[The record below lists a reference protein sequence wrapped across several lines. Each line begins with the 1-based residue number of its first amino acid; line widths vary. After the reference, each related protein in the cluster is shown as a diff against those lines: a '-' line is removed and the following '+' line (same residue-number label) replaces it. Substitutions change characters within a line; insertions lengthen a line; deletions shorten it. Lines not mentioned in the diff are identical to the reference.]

1 MNLITFYKIYY
12 RHRLQ
17 KASIILKIYLIIII
31 LLRYAINFFYWG
43 KAINLD
49 EFANKKKHLYLKDLN
64 YLFEY
69 FNSDKGDFFIDQ
81 YVQPF
86 KRSKNKKKA
95 HGYSKIYERYFR
107 VFKKKKINILEIG
120 SFYGNAS
127 AAMFFYFKNS
137 NIYGADINP
146 DMFRYK
152 SSRVNNFYV
161 NSQSK
166 ASINDNILNKGIK
179 FNLII
184 EDASHMLKDQIISLF
199 MLFRILEPGGIF
211 IIEEL
216 DFPETREDMRLNMS
230 QPDLKKIL
238 IAISKNQ
245 DFKSEYILEEEKE
258 YFLKNI
264 ESIKFHKGNFNEIAI
279 LKKLA

>member
-1 MNLITFYKIYY
+1 M
-12 RHRLQ
+12 
-17 KASIILKIYLIIII
+17 
-31 LLRYAINFFYWG
+31 
-43 KAINLD
+43 
-49 EFANKKKHLYLKDLN
+49 
-64 YLFEY
+64 
-69 FNSDKGDFFIDQ
+69 
-81 YVQPF
+81 
-86 KRSKNKKKA
+86 
-95 HGYSKIYERYFR
+95 
-107 VFKKKKINILEIG
+107 EIG

-216 DFPETREDMRLNMS
+216 DFPETREDMRINMS

-238 IAISKNQ
+238 ISISKNQ